1 MMAMEKFH
9 WDATEIAHYL
19 KVCSFQKG
27 RLKSYCRL
35 KLLKGKE
42 GGGGTLQVMEFESQ
56 VYRNIHLDG
65 FGATL

>member
-27 RLKSYCRL
+27 SLKSYCRL

-42 GGGGTLQVMEFESQ
+42 GGGRYFAG
-56 VYRNIHLDG
+56 DG
-65 FGATL
+65 V